1 MFRRRRVP
9 WRRLFGRR
17 HRRVPPEVA
26 EAEELMRVGKFLE
39 AAGRFHTLANEADVR
54 GRPEAA
60 AELYLR
66 AARCDMELGELD
78 RADEAAEQ
86 AIHLLID
93 ANRPARVRQV
103 LPRVLAALER
113 HGRQTEMER
122 LQLEVEMIFHGDKSA
137 LAWGLPSIEMMARL
151 PANCCGCGAPI
162 TVNEISWA
170 GPVTAECPYC
180 GGTIPAEE

>member
-1 MFRRRRVP
+1 V
-9 WRRLFGRR
+9 
-17 HRRVPPEVA
+17 V
-26 EAEELMRVGKFLE
+26 EAEELMRAARFLQ
-39 AAGRFHTLANEADVR
+39 AAERFHTLANEADVR

-66 AARCDMELGELD
+66 AARCDMETGELD
-78 RADEAAEQ
+78 RADEAVEQ

-137 LAWGLPSIEMMARL
+137 SAWGLPSIEMVACL
-151 PANCCGCGAPI
+151 PANCPGCGAPI
-162 TVNEISWA
+162 KATEVSWA

-180 GGTIPAEE
+180 GGTVPAEE